1 MFACLQHFNLLYCES
16 FMIWD
21 KTMWVLFVLHEHGV
35 VQHWRHQ
42 RWAQCWTAPTLHSLF
57 IVLWKFQETKQSL
70 YYVYYIYYTYREINI
85 MGLCSNGDVLCY
97 LDRWGAQRRGT
108 PPCRAAWRGRWRGRC
123 SPWPPAPCAAAPCS
137 AAPRPRNRARYLHNN
152 KVLHRVLGLFCT
164 DLSIFCSNHV
174 AVI

>member
-1 MFACLQHFNLLYCES
+1 MFACLQHFNLLCIVKASWYET
-16 FMIWD
+16 
-21 KTMWVLFVLHEHGV
+21 K
-35 VQHWRHQ
+35 
-42 RWAQCWTAPTLHSLF
+42 QCGYYLYYMNREMNSMGLCNIDVIRNDPRVEQPLPTLLLHSLF

-85 MGLCSNGDVLCY
+85 MGLCSNDNVLCY

-152 KVLHRVLGLFCT
+152 EI
-164 DLSIFCSNHV
+164 S
-174 AVI
+174 AV